1 MQARY
6 YKHRFQFKQPSGTS
20 RGILTAKDSWFIE
33 LQDTERIGVGE
44 CSLLTGLSYD
54 DKPNFEKQLSYLCEA
69 INSNKPLPE
78 LTEWPALEMGFETAL
93 LDLNQKN
100 PYTLFHS
107 NFSRGVDSIPIN
119 GLVWMGSFEF
129 MNAQIK
135 RLLENGFNCIKLKIG
150 ALNFLNELD
159 LLAQIRSEYGPT
171 DVVIRVDANGAF
183 SSVDA
188 LEKLKRLSEFDVHS
202 IEQPIAINQ
211 HEAMK
216 VLCDE
221 SPLPIALDEELIGHF
236 TTEEQESLIRT
247 IQPQY
252 LILKPSLIGGFK
264 RSQQWIEIAES
275 HGIGWWVTSALE
287 SNIGLN
293 AIAQWT
299 YQMNFTGHQG
309 LGTGSLF
316 TNNIVSPLVIK
327 RGCLWTDKL
336 IPWGKLP

>member
-6 YKHRFQFKQPSGTS
+6 YKHSLQFKQASGTS
-20 RGILTAKDSWFIE
+20 RGILTTKDSWFIE
-33 LQDTERIGVGE
+33 LQEGGSKGLGE
-44 CSLLTGLSYD
+44 CSLLAGLSYD
-54 DKPNFEKQLSYLCEA
+54 YKPNFEQQLSNLCEA
-69 INSNKPLPE
+69 INSEKPLTE
-78 LTEWPALEMGFETAL
+78 LTEWPALEMGYETAL

-100 PYTLFHS
+100 PYTLFPS
-107 NFSRGVDSIPIN
+107 NFSKGEDLIPIN
-119 GLVWMGSFEF
+119 GLVWMGSFDF

-135 RLLENGFNCIKLKIG
+135 RLLDNGFNCIKLKIG
-150 ALNFLNELD
+150 ALNFKNELE
-159 LLAQIRSEYGPT
+159 LLDQIRKEYGPK

-183 SSVDA
+183 SPVDA
-188 LEKLKRLSEFDVHS
+188 LEKLKRLSEFDIHS

-211 HEAMK
+211 HKAMRA
-216 VLCDE
+216 LCDN

-236 TTEEQESLIRT
+236 SKKDQENLIRN
-247 IQPQY
+247 IKPQY

-264 RSQQWIEIAES
+264 RSDQWIEIAES

-299 YQMNFTGHQG
+299 YKTNFRGNQG

-316 TNNIVSPLVIK
+316 SNNIASPLVIK